1 MLVGYARTS
10 PLEQE
15 TGLEAQVRDLKA
27 LGCERVYQEHASSV
41 GRRAELEAA
50 LDFVRAGDV
59 LVVTKMDRLARSVQ
73 HMWEIA
79 ERLQARGVALKIVNL
94 GVDTSTPTGK
104 LMMTMLGGVVEFER
118 DMMLERQREGIQ
130 KAKAERKYKGRKPT
144 ARARAEEVKRLA
156 SEGGDR
162 INPPRVRSKRPAR
175 CR

>member
-10 PLEQE
+10 SLEEE

-27 LGCERVYQEHASSV
+27 LGCERVYQEHTSSV

-50 LDFVRAGDV
+50 LDSVRAGDV
-59 LVVTKMDRLARSVQ
+59 LVVTRMDRLARSVQ

-79 ERLQARGVALKIVNL
+79 ECLQARGVALKIVNL

-118 DMMLERQREGIQ
+118 DMMLERQREGFA
-130 KAKAERKYKGRKPT
+130 KAKAEGKHIGRPRPLRLRKSRSWPLRASACAGSPSSSGS
-144 ARARAEEVKRLA
+144 ARDRCIA
-156 SEGGDR
+156 S
-162 INPPRVRSKRPAR
+162 
-175 CR
+175 